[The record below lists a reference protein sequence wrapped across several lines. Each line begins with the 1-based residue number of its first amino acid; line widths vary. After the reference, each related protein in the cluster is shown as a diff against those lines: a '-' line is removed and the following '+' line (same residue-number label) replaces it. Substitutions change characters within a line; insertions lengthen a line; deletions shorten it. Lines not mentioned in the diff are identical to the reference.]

1 VKTIVLCGGK
11 GTRLG
16 ALGERD
22 PKPLLPI
29 GDEPILWHILKIY
42 ESFGHRDF
50 VLCLGHLKERFS
62 EWATS
67 AGDEWTVSLIDTG
80 LDTPTGG
87 RIYEARQS
95 VGDDEDDFFVT
106 YGDGVADVDLDGLLR
121 FHRDHGKIATVTAV
135 RPEGTFGIMHLA
147 ENNAVN
153 AFEEKPR
160 MRDWVNGGFFV
171 FRREIFDYLDET
183 SVLEREP
190 LEQLAAKGEL
200 MAYPHHGFWACM
212 DTYKDNVALNQSW
225 LSGEAP
231 WKVWA

>member
-1 VKTIVLCGGK
+1 MKTVVLCGGK

-22 PKPLLPI
+22 PKPLLPV

-50 VLCLGHLKERFS
+50 VLCLGHLKERFA
-62 EWATS
+62 EWAEQT
-67 AGDEWTVSLIDTG
+67 GEEWSVTLVDTG

-87 RIYEARQS
+87 RILKARDA
-95 VGDDEDDFFVT
+95 VRDDDFFAT
-106 YGDGVADVDLDGLLR
+106 YGDGVADVDLEELLR
-121 FHRDHGKIATVTAV
+121 FHRSHGKIATVTAV
-135 RPEGTFGIMHLA
+135 RPEGNFGIMHLGDDR
-147 ENNAVN
+147 AVT

-171 FRREIFDYLDET
+171 FRKEIFDYLDAD

-190 LEQLAAKGEL
+190 LERLAAAGEL
-200 MAYPHHGFWACM
+200 MAYPHDGFWACM

-225 LSGEAP
+225 LAGEAP
-231 WKVWA
+231 WKVWP